1 MKGVGTIKLAEAARS
16 IGCHVETLRV
26 RVRDGRLRA
35 VRGAHGAFYV
45 DLRDIAALPKPR
57 RGWPEPQEITAS
69 QLEGSWDLVDG
80 TLGPARA
87 WRDRELDLVATL
99 RADPDANR
107 RLYRLVSVHR
117 LRRLGLTFDQV
128 ADELSISPRHARRLA
143 ERSVF
148 LALRRHLVRVGPGE
162 PLSMAFA

>member
-57 RGWPEPQEITAS
+57 RGWPEPREVPPAS
-69 QLEGSWDLVDG
+69 SKG
-80 TLGPARA
+80 LGIW
-87 WRDRELDLVATL
+87 WR
-99 RADPDANR
+99 
-107 RLYRLVSVHR
+107 
-117 LRRLGLTFDQV
+117 
-128 ADELSISPRHARRLA
+128 
-143 ERSVF
+143 ERSAGRAPGGTESWT
-148 LALRRHLVRVGPGE
+148 LSLRCE
-162 PLSMAFA
+162 PTRTRIGAYIVWFRSTAFAGSV